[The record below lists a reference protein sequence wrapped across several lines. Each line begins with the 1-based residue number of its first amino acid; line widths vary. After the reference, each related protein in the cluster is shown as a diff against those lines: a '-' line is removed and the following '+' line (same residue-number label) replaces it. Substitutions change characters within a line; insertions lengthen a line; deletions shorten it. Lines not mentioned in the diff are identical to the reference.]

1 MVLAM
6 ALKTSYSDANIIV
19 EEPLNVTYSTQII
32 SGSWGWTSS
41 NVSGSY
47 NRMRENHRY
56 ATKRFRYVGMTHSAA
71 LACRYD
77 LIEKFTRDFKM
88 SYWNGDAMGGEWLTM
103 TGGTMVMAYV
113 TPEENEDGSYDVL
126 VNVNEDDTKYTKVE
140 VPFYPATAF
149 AVERLRAYGSDGHGT
164 EDEVES

>member
-140 VPFYPATAF
+140 VPFYPAIA
-149 AVERLRAYGSDGHGT
+149 
-164 EDEVES
+164 

>member
-1 MVLAM
+1 M

-19 EEPLNVTYSTQII
+19 EEPLKVTYSTQVI
-32 SGSWGWTSS
+32 SGSWGWTSA

-56 ATKRFRYVGMTHSAA
+56 ATKRFRYVGMTHAAA
-71 LACRYD
+71 LVCRD
-77 LIEKFTRDFKM
+77 ELIEKFTRDFKM
-88 SYWNGDAMGGEWLTM
+88 SYWNGDAFGGEWLSM
-103 TGGTMVMAYV
+103 TGGTMVMADV
-113 TPEENEDGSYDVL
+113 SPEENEDGSYDVL

-140 VPFYPATAF
+140 VPFYPAISF
-149 AVERLRAYGSDGHGT
+149 ATERLRAYGSDGHGT